1 MLSWCSLLLCLSVLS
16 QNVNAVWFRATNKE
30 NKLNVIYK
38 WKYMDFLYDSEEQ
51 RQAAIKSGEY
61 APTSNYPID
70 VDRWNKETFVTIIR
84 SKGVPSSLN
93 TVSDQT
99 GNGGPLLKPYPDWSW
114 TNTSNCDGITSVY
127 RVAIDR
133 CDRLWVLDN
142 GVIDDTHTCPA
153 QLLIFD
159 LNTSNLL
166 KRVKIPDNIA
176 RNSTTGKGLL
186 ITPVVQTFGP
196 NCRHTNVFMADVDGY
211 ALIVYDGL
219 SLRRFTSRS
228 LVYDPK
234 ATTYT
239 IEGESFELQDGPVGM
254 ALSTCTGM
262 LYLSPMS
269 SHNLVAVNSQAIT
282 LPESGIAQFKSY
294 NDILTT
300 QASAKAISKTGTLF
314 FGLVND
320 TSIGC
325 WNEFKPLTRNNI
337 DIAAKNRTTLQFVS
351 GLKIKDTEEGEILL
365 AFTNRYQKIATG
377 SLDMTEVNFRILSG
391 RVKNLLEGTKCQP
404 RNPSYPRFVL

>member
-1 MLSWCSLLLCLSVLS
+1 MLSWCSLLLCLNVLS
-16 QNVNAVWFRATNKE
+16 QDVTAGWFRATNKE
-30 NKLNVIYK
+30 NKLEVTYE
-38 WKYMDFLYDSEEQ
+38 WKYMDFLYDSEQQ
-51 RQAAIKSGEY
+51 REAAIKSGEY
-61 APTSNYPID
+61 VPASNSPID

-93 TVSDQT
+93 TISDQT

-142 GVIDDTHTCPA
+142 GVIDDVHTCPA
-153 QLLIFD
+153 QLLTFD

-186 ITPVVQTFGP
+186 VTPVVQTFGP
-196 NCRHTNVFMADVDGY
+196 DCRHTNVFMADVDGY
-211 ALIVYDGL
+211 ALIIYDGQ
-219 SLRRFTSRS
+219 SLRRVTSSS

-234 ATTYT
+234 ATNYT
-239 IEGESFELQDGPVGM
+239 IEGQSFELQDGPVGM
-254 ALSTCTGM
+254 ALSTWTGM
-262 LYLSPMS
+262 LYFSPMS
-269 SHNLVAVNSQAIT
+269 SRNLVAVSSQGIT
-282 LPESGIAQFKSY
+282 LPESGIAQFRSY

-300 QASAKAISKTGTLF
+300 QASAKAISKTGALF
-314 FGLVND
+314 FGLVNN

-325 WNEFKPLTRNNI
+325 WNEFKSLNRNNI
-337 DIAAKNRTTLQFVS
+337 DIAAKNRTTLQFTS
-351 GLKIKDTEEGEILL
+351 GLKVKDTEEGEVLL
-365 AFTNRYQKIATG
+365 AFTNRYQKLATG
-377 SLDMTEVNFRILSG
+377 TLNTTDVNFRILTG
-391 RVKNLLEGTKCQP
+391 RVKDLIENTKCQP
-404 RNPSYPRFVL
+404 RIPLHPGFIL